1 MELSSMQP
9 SKSTESQINQTDN
22 RYIDPVLVNCEP
34 FAPLTSV
41 IYSVGHIIIRITY
54 VMIEIISKLLS
65 LSLSCML
72 ARCPRLLAFRYRR
85 RRIAQALSR
94 EGSSVELLI
103 SGVVE
108 DRFSH
113 LDIMPLVGPNPSRA
127 SRPFVLGALVR
138 GPALFA
144 VLNCQ

>member
-1 MELSSMQP
+1 
-9 SKSTESQINQTDN
+9 
-22 RYIDPVLVNCEP
+22 
-34 FAPLTSV
+34 
-41 IYSVGHIIIRITY
+41 
-54 VMIEIISKLLS
+54 
-65 LSLSCML
+65 ML
-72 ARCPRLLAFRYRR
+72 ARCLLACLLSDVDDGGS
-85 RRIAQALSR
+85 QWALSR

-103 SGVVE
+103 SGGVE

-127 SRPFVLGALVR
+127 SPPPGLGALVR